1 MATNRPSYSAAYYLG
16 RPSYPVPPSYTF
28 PKISYPGGTATAEST
43 AAGILS
49 NIKLTSNAASGLV
62 KLGGPKRKNTRKSR
76 RNNRKNNRKT
86 TRKNNRRRSTRRR
99 R

>member
-1 MATNRPSYSAAYYLG
+1 MASVYTPAYPG
-16 RPSYPVPPSYTF
+16 QPPS
-28 PKISYPGGTATAEST
+28 G
-43 AAGILS
+43 AAANALA

-62 KLGGPKRKNTRKSR
+62 KLGGPQRKNSRKSR
-76 RNNRKNNRKT
+76 RNNRKT

>member
-1 MATNRPSYSAAYYLG
+1 MATIFTPAYPG
-16 RPSYPVPPSYTF
+16 QPPS
-28 PKISYPGGTATAEST
+28 SG
-43 AAGILS
+43 AAGVLS

-62 KLGGPKRKNTRKSR
+62 KLGGPKRKNSRKSR
-76 RNNRKNNRKT
+76 KNRKT

>member
-1 MATNRPSYSAAYYLG
+1 MATIFTPAYPG
-16 RPSYPVPPSYTF
+16 QPPS
-28 PKISYPGGTATAEST
+28 GA
-43 AAGILS
+43 AAGVLS

-62 KLGGPKRKNTRKSR
+62 KLGGPKRKNSRKSR
-76 RNNRKNNRKT
+76 KNSRKTRKT

>member
-1 MATNRPSYSAAYYLG
+1 MASIYTPAYPG
-16 RPSYPVPPSYTF
+16 QPPS
-28 PKISYPGGTATAEST
+28 GA
-43 AAGILS
+43 AAGVLS

-62 KLGGPKRKNTRKSR
+62 KLGGPKRKNSRKSR

>member
-1 MATNRPSYSAAYYLG
+1 MASVYTPAYPG
-16 RPSYPVPPSYTF
+16 QPPS
-28 PKISYPGGTATAEST
+28 G
-43 AAGILS
+43 AAANVLA

-62 KLGGPKRKNTRKSR
+62 KLGGPQRKNSRKSR
-76 RNNRKNNRKT
+76 RNNRKTRKT

>member
-1 MATNRPSYSAAYYLG
+1 MATVFT
-16 RPSYPVPPSYTF
+16 PSYPGQPPS
-28 PKISYPGGTATAEST
+28 SG

-49 NIKLTSNAASGLV
+49 NIKLTSNAANGLV
-62 KLGGPKRKNTRKSR
+62 KLGGPQRKNSRKS
-76 RNNRKNNRKT
+76 RKNNRKT

>member
-43 AAGILS
+43 AADVLS

-62 KLGGPKRKNTRKSR
+62 KLGGPKRKNSRKSR
-76 RNNRKNNRKT
+76 KNSRKTRKT
-86 TRKNNRRRSTRRR
+86 TRKNNRRR
-99 R
+99 